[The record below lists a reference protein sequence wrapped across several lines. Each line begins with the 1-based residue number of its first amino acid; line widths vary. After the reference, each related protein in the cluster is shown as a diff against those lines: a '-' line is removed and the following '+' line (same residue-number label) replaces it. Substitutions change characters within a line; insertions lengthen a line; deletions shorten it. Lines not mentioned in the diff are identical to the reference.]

1 MRRIMG
7 WKKTIDVGIDIDKI
21 ETPWLNQTYWDSL
34 PAKSRWE
41 LRKDQFYLTFHP
53 HFTSISPR
61 FFSCASIFFYPW
73 TPVW

>member
-41 LRKDQFYLTFHP
+41 LRKDQFNSHL
-53 HFTSISPR
+53 
-61 FFSCASIFFYPW
+61 IFA
-73 TPVW
+73 

>member
-1 MRRIMG
+1 MG

-41 LRKDQFYLTFHP
+41 LRKDQFHP
-53 HFTSISPR
+53 T
-61 FFSCASIFFYPW
+61 
-73 TPVW
+73 TPDSTPI

>member
-41 LRKDQFYLTFHP
+41 LRKDQFYPTFHP
-53 HFTSISPR
+53 RFTSISPR
-61 FFSCASIFFYPW
+61 YHPESFIIVATRFLSP
-73 TPVW
+73 

>member
-41 LRKDQFYLTFHP
+41 LRKDQFYLIFHP
-53 HFTSISPR
+53 RFTSISPR
-61 FFSCASIFFYPW
+61 VFHNCDF
-73 TPVW
+73 

>member
-1 MRRIMG
+1 MG

-41 LRKDQFYLTFHP
+41 LRKDQFHLT
-53 HFTSISPR
+53 FTSISPQ
-61 FFSCASIFFYPW
+61 FHLDI
-73 TPVW
+73 TPSLS

>member
-1 MRRIMG
+1 MG

-41 LRKDQFYLTFHP
+41 LRKDQFHPYFTPFHSSLWVKRFTFGPQFEHD
-53 HFTSISPR
+53 
-61 FFSCASIFFYPW
+61 
-73 TPVW
+73 

>member
-21 ETPWLNQTYWDSL
+21 KTPWLNQTYWDSL

-41 LRKDQFYLTFHP
+41 LRKDQFYPSFHP
-53 HFTSISPR
+53 HFTSI
-61 FFSCASIFFYPW
+61 FDICAYIFFYQW

>member
-1 MRRIMG
+1 MG

-41 LRKDQFYLTFHP
+41 LRKDQFYPEFDQKM
-53 HFTSISPR
+53 
-61 FFSCASIFFYPW
+61 
-73 TPVW
+73 TPG